1 MVSLTVWFL
10 LRTRQC
16 SPTSGRSRVIR
27 FRRTQLLFSRSNND
41 DSNNLN
47 FIYRDSCVTP
57 SSNSDDRR
65 WRQFIWEKWEVK
77 QEQHKKYAFLILF
90 TRSEYFIFAIIVY
103 PLFYQISRILE
114 IWTLD
119 QDEKLKELVAE
130 HGMGW
135 TKIGELFGER
145 NGKQCR
151 ERWYNHLDPAVNKG
165 EWTLEVWRVE
175 CDSFYLFRDCFM
187 PLWDEDNWPTHKS
200 FAMFAKLTGRWGA
213 V

>member
-1 MVSLTVWFL
+1 L
-10 LRTRQC
+10 LRTHQYF
-16 SPTSGRSRVIR
+16 PTSGSSTVIR
-27 FRRTQLLFSRSNND
+27 FRRTQLLSSRSNND

-65 WRQFIWEKWEVK
+65 WRQNREDK
-77 QEQHKKYAFLILF
+77 QEQHKKYDLLILF
-90 TRSEYFIFAIIVY
+90 TRSEYFIFAIILY
-103 PLFYQISRILE
+103 PLFHQISRILE
-114 IWTLD
+114 IWTFD

-165 EWTLEVWRVE
+165 EWTLEV
-175 CDSFYLFRDCFM
+175 
-187 PLWDEDNWPTHKS
+187 
-200 FAMFAKLTGRWGA
+200 
-213 V
+213 